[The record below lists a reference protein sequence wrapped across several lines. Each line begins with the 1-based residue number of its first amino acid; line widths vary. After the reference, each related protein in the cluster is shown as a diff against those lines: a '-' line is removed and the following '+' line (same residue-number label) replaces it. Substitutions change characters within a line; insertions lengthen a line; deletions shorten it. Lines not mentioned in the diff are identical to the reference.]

1 MLGFVKELNDIE
13 ETEKRTRQR
22 EISNRYI
29 KLPVEFLI
37 KHNITPNKISFIGFS
52 LSLLGSFLIAMG
64 WLYASL
70 WFSWIIPAFIGL
82 AGAFDLFD
90 GAVARRTGNETPAGA
105 YLDSNLDRLSDGL
118 LILGLIY
125 GGLINFLL
133 GYILLFLVIMISY
146 TRSRAENEGVNMKGV
161 GFMERAERLLFLLFT
176 ISIDLIFYFS
186 TLLIYGEPLTI
197 YIPLITRVPVTPIFL
212 IGIIIFIFT
221 LVYTI
226 IQRLSFTFRNLKN
239 ANVNQKES

>member
-1 MLGFVKELNDIE
+1 MNDIKE
-13 ETEKRTRQR
+13 SEKRTRQR

-29 KLPVEFLI
+29 NRPVEFLI
-37 KHNITPNKISFIGFS
+37 KHNLTPNMISFIGFS
-52 LSLLGSFLIAMG
+52 LTLTGSFLVSIG

-70 WFSWIIPAFIGL
+70 WFSWIVPAFLGL

-90 GAVARRTGNETPAGA
+90 GEVARRTGNETPAGA
-105 YLDSNLDRLSDGL
+105 YLDSNLDRLSDAI

-146 TRSRAENEGVNMKGV
+146 TRSRAENEGINMKGV
-161 GFMERAERLLFLLFT
+161 GFMERAERILFLLFT
-176 ISIDLIFYFS
+176 ISIELIFYFS
-186 TLLIYGEPLTI
+186 TLMMYGEPFTV

-239 ANVNQKES
+239 SNVTSKKK